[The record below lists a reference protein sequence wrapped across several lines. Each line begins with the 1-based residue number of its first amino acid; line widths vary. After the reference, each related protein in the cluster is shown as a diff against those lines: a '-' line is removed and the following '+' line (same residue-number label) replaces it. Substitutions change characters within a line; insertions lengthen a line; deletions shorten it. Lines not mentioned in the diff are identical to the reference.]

1 MLRIC
6 TILRDEYTTY
16 KNYIKKKIL
25 YDSFEI
31 FIYNLKGENLYI
43 KKIG

>member
-1 MLRIC
+1 MHHFKRWIYHLEK
-6 TILRDEYTTY
+6 LY
-16 KNYIKKKIL
+16 KKKIL